1 MPTIE
6 IRKWYERLGNNL
18 VQLRNVLHIALE
30 NNYNVKLPHHPFLNK
45 TFIKF
50 IDNSDNKIVIDKDDF
65 FFVSR
70 LKNKSYLDWE
80 KKETFKKNFSKVK
93 EIIESLFKIQI
104 KINNNS
110 NENVLHIHIRSGDL
124 FSKKIPH
131 DKYICPPLSF
141 YKNIIDSKN
150 WEKII
155 LICEDH
161 RNPCMRSLLKMYKN
175 KIKFKK
181 QSLEQDIKLILEA
194 ENIVFGM
201 GSFVPTL
208 LWLSKNVKKIFFPS
222 NAHKHYIEK
231 DYLDFLEVNIDN
243 YVKKIGSWKNIKSQ
257 YTIMI
262 TN

>member
-124 FSKKIPH
+124 FSKKFPH

-161 RNPCMRSLLKMYKN
+161 RNPCMRSLLKM
-175 KIKFKK
+175 
-181 QSLEQDIKLILEA
+181 
-194 ENIVFGM
+194 
-201 GSFVPTL
+201 
-208 LWLSKNVKKIFFPS
+208 
-222 NAHKHYIEK
+222 
-231 DYLDFLEVNIDN
+231 
-243 YVKKIGSWKNIKSQ
+243 
-257 YTIMI
+257 
-262 TN
+262 